1 MAGLFF
7 SETIILAA
15 APIMPDAKAEAHR
28 HPQVMETAS
37 GIPLVNIT
45 APTAGGVSMNDYER
59 FNVPS
64 KGAILNNSYL
74 LSKTQTAG
82 YVQGN
87 NHMAKGMAKIIV
99 NQVNGPMPT
108 SMEGPL
114 EVAGQKADV
123 IIANSNG
130 ITVNGGSFIH
140 TGRAVL
146 TTGNVDLDGRGNL
159 DGIRVDG
166 TGRVDIEGRGLDAK
180 DADALFIYT
189 RAARINA
196 GIWAK
201 KLTIVTG
208 ANTIREET
216 LKPLDG
222 QGEKTDMALDVSAIG
237 GMYAGQI
244 YLVGTEKG
252 LGFNMDGVT
261 SADDLVLEAN
271 GHLYHK
277 GTMEAGQKGQIHAAS
292 MDNSGTMAGGILQMD
307 IRGHITNTGLLGA
320 VAEMHIHGE
329 SLTND
334 KAAIAS
340 EGSLSIDTTGKLS
353 ETSSLSNR
361 EGRILSNGTMDIRS
375 HILDNTKGT
384 LSAGKSLSVR
394 GKTLQNKEGKITA
407 YGHMALTE
415 DGSLYNREGSMEAHE
430 NADIKAGQ
438 VENTKGR
445 MTSGES
451 LTVST
456 PDIQLDGILAAG
468 KDLTIHTEADLT
480 NEQAEEGYGT
490 AKAGGNLFISASSL
504 TNGKKIEAG
513 EKLIL
518 KAETIENKAEGEMN
532 GKAADFSA
540 ENMTNRG
547 LVSADSGLSLQ
558 ASSLKNLETGRIYGE
573 QISIRADTL
582 ENRKDKDLEEK
593 LASAMKRLK
602 DKEKALDEAFAVD
615 VTGFTK
621 DSEKEAY
628 FQTITGKQED
638 YDNAQKDVDAI
649 LSAMKDR
656 KSASIAARGNMDIEG
671 KTLLNSAGA
680 LLYSGGNM
688 DISEKESVTNRGANM
703 EGRGNLTISAP
714 YMVNE
719 NEAFSAKRDW
729 TSHVT
734 NPKLIRIDQNGHPER
749 GKAFPESE
757 FSHLSSGY
765 GAYHNQGITPKEPLE
780 EAGYGMI
787 TEPTAEEI
795 ADGEEPVDPA
805 LVGTSAP
812 NYDYDDPIYK
822 KFGITSMD
830 SARPKNGDPA
840 QAAWDE
846 AYKKILDELNG
857 KIRAYN
863 EEVEAYNRSI
873 GAIEGKKIQNY
884 TIIRTNTHTSEK
896 KVTETR
902 AASMTS
908 GGSMTLTGDVVNEDS
923 RMTAGK
929 EMTIHGSL
937 SNREE
942 KNQEA
947 KVTFGTTQ
955 ESYTKKKHWPHKAH
969 RRHYRSEIFM
979 TPQKELG
986 NETSLGVAGT
996 GDHTGNTPA
1005 SRDITEAAR
1014 DNVSDFLN
1022 PFHSEEE
1029 KTPGNALGNQGSTVP
1044 FLPESSLYKLHPEST
1059 APILVETDPAF
1070 TNKHRFLSSD
1080 YMYRQ
1085 MTWDPQRVTK
1095 RLGDGFYEQQ
1105 LVRDQIVNLTGRN
1118 RLDGYD
1124 NEEEYKALMDNGLA
1138 YAKEFHLTPGV
1149 SLTKEQMAALTSDMV
1164 WLENTAVTVGG
1175 RTYTVLYPRV
1185 YLKPSS
1191 FRLTADGSLVS
1202 GNTLTVDTEKDMEN
1216 QGTLL
1221 GNTIIMKGKDL
1232 VNLGD
1237 ILGKDIRLRADND
1250 IHENGYIQG
1259 EDRVFLNAG
1268 KNISMEN
1275 AVLYG
1280 KNQDILGRTAGMAVN
1295 GDHGVLLLDAG
1306 ENIHL
1311 TGSTLQALGDR
1322 GSLIL
1327 HAGKDITLDTD
1338 TLSARKD
1345 MTENRDNYIRT
1356 YRKTEMG
1363 NTLMAGKDMTLSAGG
1378 NLSARSSILASE
1390 NGKVTLAAGDDV
1402 TLSNGYNEA
1411 RDDYGLKYKEK
1422 GFLSGKITAIKSHDE
1437 EKKASP
1443 AILSGDSVS
1452 ILSGKDTGISAS
1464 QIIASHDVTAAA
1476 GGNIHISSA
1485 PEYESH
1491 DYEKQVKKRGLLS
1504 GGGLG
1509 FTVGSEK
1516 RKDRYD
1522 STGLT
1527 HKGSTVGSAKGN
1539 VSLTSGKDMTLEAS
1553 TLASGKDLT
1562 LIGKNVTITSK
1573 DNEYTNKEEHE
1584 YKRSGLSV
1592 FLGGSFVSGV
1602 NSVIQPLQK
1611 SGEVQD
1617 GRLKNL
1623 YLADAGMNGR
1633 TAIRNFD
1640 SAGKVKAGLAVDVG
1654 FSSVSSTSKAS
1665 SYETQ
1670 AQSSTLTAKEKA
1682 DIRSGENL
1690 SIHGSTIQGKDV
1702 DLEAGKDIRLTAAEN
1717 KSEMDIHEKTKNG
1730 GISTSWGIG
1739 GLSGVKVYGQSSKGM
1754 ENAASLTHTESKVS
1768 AENTL
1773 HVSGGN
1779 DTIMTGSRME
1789 GGKVVLATGGSLRIE
1804 SLQDTES
1811 YKSRSN
1817 VKGGAL
1823 ASDVFK
1829 DSAGHK
1835 KLDKPY
1841 LSAETARGYTDSDYA
1856 SVKEQ
1861 AGIYAG
1867 QEGYD
1872 ISVKDNTHLKGAVI
1886 DSKGDADKNTLRTG
1900 TLSWEDIENKADYK
1914 SGGSGISYTAK
1925 LGGNVNKDIPSSKE
1939 NSRYD
1944 KEPGMNTHNESDK
1957 VIGTFDG
1964 NRIPLNERGLLGV
1977 PSAANKGKA
1986 DSTTRAAM
1994 APGKIVITD
2003 TKNQK
2008 RDVTGLD
2015 RNTRDSLNKLK
2026 TIFDKTKAEE
2036 RKQLVEEM
2044 SIVGNEAIHELAVRN
2059 GWGEGSIEKT
2069 ALHGLLGAMTSK
2081 AAGSSAL
2088 AGILSG
2094 GVQEYAMGY
2103 LHNHMPKGWAANHP
2117 DEAQMI
2123 AAGLGMIVGSISS
2136 DKKIGGYIAQM
2147 GAKWNAMEEIKE
2159 MNSLEE
2165 AQQKMYKKIA
2175 EEKEANRSEES
2186 SYMQSN
2192 PELSDEIYINYKG
2205 TADFAAKEFGKY
2217 DNAEIAAELLHH
2229 ALYGNGTPI
2238 SADSYLGKQIGSD
2251 LSQSLILRAAI
2262 KQYGEKMEIGETRYI
2277 FSSIDLQNAD
2287 EYLNDPT
2294 PNGKLGYGKVKLG
2307 LQITRTEEGID
2318 FYGQAGDAYNFEWHK
2333 INLLS
2338 NAGKIRSML
2347 VDFINNGAYGY
2358 QELGALQPFE
2368 WSANLDG
2375 TIELE

>member
-1 MAGLFF
+1 M
-7 SETIILAA
+7 
-15 APIMPDAKAEAHR
+15 
-28 HPQVMETAS
+28 
-37 GIPLVNIT
+37 
-45 APTAGGVSMNDYER
+45 
-59 FNVPS
+59 
-64 KGAILNNSYL
+64 
-74 LSKTQTAG
+74 
-82 YVQGN
+82 
-87 NHMAKGMAKIIV
+87 
-99 NQVNGPMPT
+99 
-108 SMEGPL
+108 
-114 EVAGQKADV
+114 
-123 IIANSNG
+123 
-130 ITVNGGSFIH
+130 
-140 TGRAVL
+140 
-146 TTGNVDLDGRGNL
+146 
-159 DGIRVDG
+159 
-166 TGRVDIEGRGLDAK
+166 
-180 DADALFIYT
+180 
-189 RAARINA
+189 
-196 GIWAK
+196 
-201 KLTIVTG
+201 
-208 ANTIREET
+208 
-216 LKPLDG
+216 
-222 QGEKTDMALDVSAIG
+222 
-237 GMYAGQI
+237 
-244 YLVGTEKG
+244 
-252 LGFNMDGVT
+252 
-261 SADDLVLEAN
+261 
-271 GHLYHK
+271 
-277 GTMEAGQKGQIHAAS
+277 
-292 MDNSGTMAGGILQMD
+292 
-307 IRGHITNTGLLGA
+307 
-320 VAEMHIHGE
+320 
-329 SLTND
+329 
-334 KAAIAS
+334 
-340 EGSLSIDTTGKLS
+340 
-353 ETSSLSNR
+353 
-361 EGRILSNGTMDIRS
+361 
-375 HILDNTKGT
+375 
-384 LSAGKSLSVR
+384 
-394 GKTLQNKEGKITA
+394 
-407 YGHMALTE
+407 
-415 DGSLYNREGSMEAHE
+415 
-430 NADIKAGQ
+430 
-438 VENTKGR
+438 
-445 MTSGES
+445 
-451 LTVST
+451 
-456 PDIQLDGILAAG
+456 
-468 KDLTIHTEADLT
+468 
-480 NEQAEEGYGT
+480 
-490 AKAGGNLFISASSL
+490 
-504 TNGKKIEAG
+504 
-513 EKLIL
+513 
-518 KAETIENKAEGEMN
+518 
-532 GKAADFSA
+532 
-540 ENMTNRG
+540 
-547 LVSADSGLSLQ
+547 
-558 ASSLKNLETGRIYGE
+558 
-573 QISIRADTL
+573 
-582 ENRKDKDLEEK
+582 
-593 LASAMKRLK
+593 
-602 DKEKALDEAFAVD
+602 
-615 VTGFTK
+615 
-621 DSEKEAY
+621 
-628 FQTITGKQED
+628 
-638 YDNAQKDVDAI
+638 
-649 LSAMKDR
+649 
-656 KSASIAARGNMDIEG
+656 
-671 KTLLNSAGA
+671 
-680 LLYSGGNM
+680 
-688 DISEKESVTNRGANM
+688 
-703 EGRGNLTISAP
+703 
-714 YMVNE
+714 
-719 NEAFSAKRDW
+719 
-729 TSHVT
+729 
-734 NPKLIRIDQNGHPER
+734 
-749 GKAFPESE
+749 
-757 FSHLSSGY
+757 
-765 GAYHNQGITPKEPLE
+765 
-780 EAGYGMI
+780 
-787 TEPTAEEI
+787 
-795 ADGEEPVDPA
+795 
-805 LVGTSAP
+805 
-812 NYDYDDPIYK
+812 
-822 KFGITSMD
+822 
-830 SARPKNGDPA
+830 
-840 QAAWDE
+840 
-846 AYKKILDELNG
+846 
-857 KIRAYN
+857 
-863 EEVEAYNRSI
+863 EAYNRSI

-1944 KEPGMNTHNESDK
+1944 KGPGTNTHNESDK
-1957 VIGTFDG
+1957 VTRAGDG

-1977 PSAANKGKA
+1977 PSAATKGKA
-1986 DSTTRAAM
+1986 DSTTRATI
-1994 APGKIVITD
+1994 APGKIVIND

-2008 RDVTGLD
+2008 QDVTGLD

-2044 SIVGNEAIHELAVRN
+2044 SIVGNEAIHELAARN

>member
-1191 FRLTADGSLVS
+1191 LRLTDDGSLVS
-1202 GNTLTVDTEKDMEN
+1202 GNTLIVDTEKDMEN

-1259 EDRVFLNAG
+1259 EDRVSLTAG

-1275 AVLYG
+1275 TILHG

-1363 NTLMAGKDMTLSAGG
+1363 NTLMAGKDITISSGG